1 MRLTEDVLVSELLS
15 FMDLTSPENF
25 FLSPGGGGVFPR
37 PGQHHPQG
45 GFAGGFEMFTQHPV
59 DRILES
65 IAPSPAS

>member
-25 FLSPGGGGVFPR
+25 FSPGSGGVFPR
-37 PGQHHPQG
+37 PGQRHPQG
-45 GFAGGFEMFTQHPV
+45 GFAGGVEMFMQHPV
-59 DRILES
+59 DRIPES